1 MFQKSVKREMQKL
14 SFQIQYSEY
23 HELIKNFKEHLQ
35 RLGYGKGTISMLPR
49 CLHEF
54 LYKQEQQELYDLSQI
69 TAEEITTHYEYLQE
83 RPNLRRSGGLSE
95 MMINHHVYALKLF
108 FSWLQELHMI
118 EENPMSALHF
128 EKPTSKQREIL
139 TLAEIHS
146 LYEVCENMKERA
158 TLHLFYGCGLRKS
171 EGVNLNIAD
180 LHFRSSMLYVREGKG
195 KKRRAVP
202 MTEKI
207 SEELKA
213 YYHQERNRRL
223 NERAFMVNERG
234 ARMQG
239 DSHTDTL
246 KRLMERALIKK
257 QTCLSGRQVTLHS
270 LRHSIA
276 THLLES
282 GLSVEYVRDFLGH
295 ENIDTTQR
303 YTHIKA
309 KHFKAWS

>member
-1 MFQKSVKREMQKL
+1 MKNLPFKVHD
-14 SFQIQYSEY
+14 SEY
-23 HELIKNFKEHLQ
+23 QQLIKNFTEHLQ
-35 RLGYGKGTISMLPR
+35 RLGYNKGTCRMLPT
-49 CLHEF
+49 CVQEF
-54 LYKQEQQELYDLSQI
+54 LYKQEEYERYDLTTI
-69 TAEEITTHYEYLQE
+69 TAGDITTHHEYLQQ
-83 RPNLRRSGGLSE
+83 RPNLRRPGGLSE
-95 MMINHHVYALKLF
+95 MMINHHVYTLKLF
-108 FSWLQELHMI
+108 FSWLQEIRLI
-118 EENPMSALHF
+118 ESNPMSTLHF
-128 EKPTSKQREIL
+128 EQPTTSKREIL
-139 TLAEIHS
+139 TLEQIHK
-146 LYEVCENMKERA
+146 LYEMCESMKERA

-171 EGVNLNIAD
+171 EGEKLNITD

-213 YYHQERNRRL
+213 YYHQERNGRL
-223 NERAFMVNERG
+223 NERAFIVNERG

-239 DSHTDTL
+239 DSYSLIL
-246 KRLMERALIKK
+246 KKLTESAAIGKEI
-257 QTCLSGRQVTLHS
+257 TLHS

-295 ENIDTTQR
+295 ENIDTTER

-309 KHFKAWS
+309 KHFKTWN